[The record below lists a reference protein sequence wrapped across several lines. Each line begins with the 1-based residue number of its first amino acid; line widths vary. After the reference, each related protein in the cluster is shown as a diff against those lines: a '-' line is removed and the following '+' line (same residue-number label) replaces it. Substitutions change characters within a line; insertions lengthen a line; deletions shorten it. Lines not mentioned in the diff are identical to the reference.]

1 MGNISFSS
9 VRSDCPPHHFS
20 LFLWLL
26 YSMWVQLWV
35 YVRTENMQQTHCFLK
50 ELGLLQLHFTGKLFA
65 RFKLPL
71 EQLMQPVPSCSFIS
85 RAAER
90 KGTSC
95 VNLLNHVRKA
105 SCCQPPSFWIADISP
120 SCWGKVLQYHW
131 KTIAERGLFSQ
142 EQFICPEPSSHVV
155 SWRGQLGAGHKTWQ
169 IELVLQ
175 K

>member
-9 VRSDCPPHHFS
+9 ARSNCPPQHFS
-20 LFLWLL
+20 LFLWLS

-50 ELGLLQLHFTGKLFA
+50 ELGLLQLHSTGKFFA
-65 RFKLPL
+65 RFKLPS

-105 SCCQPPSFWIADISP
+105 SCSQSPSFWIADISRFMLGQGVAV
-120 SCWGKVLQYHW
+120 SLEDNSWEGAVHTG
-131 KTIAERGLFSQ
+131 TIYL
-142 EQFICPEPSSHVV
+142 
-155 SWRGQLGAGHKTWQ
+155 SWTLLPRRFLKRAAGGRP
-169 IELVLQ
+169 
-175 K
+175 